1 MYAVYPL
8 LSVAALAIRASAAP
22 GAPSPV
28 ALVPRATP
36 AAEKAED
43 RFYVGVPQIS
53 SNVYMS
59 DNVPKPEE
67 VYVTEGG
74 QCFIYS
80 ACGLYGVA
88 LKEQLTKTL
97 TAAAATD
104 DVAYDAEHE
113 RIFQKHYMGSVSS
126 NGPGSTA
133 IYLQDDMRNND
144 LSGLKE
150 YWRWT
155 IWSLSQEGI
164 ADDKPCYEFSI
175 NPHDGV
181 IISHYSD
188 VTKDSHKR
196 LPWSEIVWQTYRTH
210 LKMVFP
216 DGVATTQLQYVIIHK
231 IDNEGTIKL
240 MDEIAVQQGETIG
253 EEIEWYTW
261 DEKEPF
267 FIALMG
273 TDPVQQVARMM
284 IDHNVA
290 LGRRTISEIW
300 THGLSRSAKR
310 ERDIWVKIDAY
321 VPPPPTDPGHL
332 VAGASR

>member
-97 TAAAATD
+97 QAGAATD
-104 DVAYDAEHE
+104 NVAYDAEHE
-113 RIFQKHYMGSVSS
+113 RIFQKYYMGS
-126 NGPGSTA
+126 
-133 IYLQDDMRNND
+133 
-144 LSGLKE
+144 
-150 YWRWT
+150 
-155 IWSLSQEGI
+155 
-164 ADDKPCYEFSI
+164 
-175 NPHDGV
+175 
-181 IISHYSD
+181 
-188 VTKDSHKR
+188 
-196 LPWSEIVWQTYRTH
+196 
-210 LKMVFP
+210 
-216 DGVATTQLQYVIIHK
+216 
-231 IDNEGTIKL
+231 
-240 MDEIAVQQGETIG
+240 
-253 EEIEWYTW
+253 
-261 DEKEPF
+261 
-267 FIALMG
+267 
-273 TDPVQQVARMM
+273 
-284 IDHNVA
+284 
-290 LGRRTISEIW
+290 
-300 THGLSRSAKR
+300 
-310 ERDIWVKIDAY
+310 
-321 VPPPPTDPGHL
+321 
-332 VAGASR
+332 

>member
-1 MYAVYPL
+1 
-8 LSVAALAIRASAAP
+8 
-22 GAPSPV
+22 
-28 ALVPRATP
+28 
-36 AAEKAED
+36 
-43 RFYVGVPQIS
+43 
-53 SNVYMS
+53 
-59 DNVPKPEE
+59 
-67 VYVTEGG
+67 
-74 QCFIYS
+74 
-80 ACGLYGVA
+80 
-88 LKEQLTKTL
+88 
-97 TAAAATD
+97 
-104 DVAYDAEHE
+104 
-113 RIFQKHYMGSVSS
+113 
-126 NGPGSTA
+126 
-133 IYLQDDMRNND
+133 MRNND
-144 LSGLKE
+144 LLDLKD

-188 VTKDSHKR
+188 ITKDSHKR
-196 LPWSEIVWQTYRTH
+196 LPWSEIVWQTYQTH
-210 LKMVFP
+210 LKMVSP
-216 DGVATTQLQYVIIHK
+216 DGVVTTPLQYIIIHQ

-267 FIALMG
+267 FISLMG

-284 IDHNVA
+284 IDHNIA

-300 THGLSRSAKR
+300 THGLSSSAKR

-332 VAGASR
+332 VAGVSR